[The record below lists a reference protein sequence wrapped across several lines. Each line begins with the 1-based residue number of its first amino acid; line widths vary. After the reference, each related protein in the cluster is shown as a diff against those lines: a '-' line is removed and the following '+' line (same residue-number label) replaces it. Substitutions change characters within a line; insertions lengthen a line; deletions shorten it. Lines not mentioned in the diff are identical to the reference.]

1 MRVDHI
7 GYVTSDLKKSIK
19 SFKELLDLKPI
30 TKIIK
35 EPAHKVKLIFFE
47 LNKSGY
53 PAIELITPI
62 SRKSKVSNFL
72 LKNGNGFHHLAYE
85 VEDIHSK
92 IIELKKKNFIVL
104 SQVVPGAGH
113 NNTPT
118 IWFFSPDGQLIE
130 LIQKQKNKKG
140 IKRFSI

>member
-19 SFKELLDLKPI
+19 TFKELLDLKPI

-92 IIELKKKNFIVL
+92 IIELKKKILLFYPKLYLVL
-104 SQVVPGAGH
+104 AII
-113 NNTPT
+113 TPQLFG
-118 IWFFSPDGQLIE
+118 FFLLMD
-130 LIQKQKNKKG
+130 N
-140 IKRFSI
+140 